1 MDRRTVYLKENGGAS
16 LIEVLV
22 ASFLLSIG
30 LVSFALAQSSSVVR
44 SANSVSLFQA
54 ELLAD
59 EWVAIVRA
67 HSGHTVP
74 GGQYAAWQDQV
85 EQMLVDGQGAVLSG
99 PQGSQRV
106 EVQWQTRHRQQPTV
120 YEQIFLP

>member
-1 MDRRTVYLKENGGAS
+1 MDLRNVHLKQNGGAS

-22 ASFLLSIG
+22 ASLLLSIG
-30 LVSFALAQSSSVVR
+30 LVSFALAQSSSVIR
-44 SANSVSLFQA
+44 SAESVTLFQV

-67 HSGHTVP
+67 HSGQTVP
-74 GGQYAAWQDQV
+74 TALYVAWQDQV
-85 EQMLVDGQGAVLSG
+85 EQMLMGGQGEVFSG
-99 PQGSQRV
+99 SQGSQRV
-106 EVQWQTRHRQQPTV
+106 KVQWQPRHRQDPRV